1 MRARI
6 AGVSAAAL
14 LLTACTEGGIS
25 PRVFDWT
32 DAPAGGGMPVVEP
45 VSPTDVLGEESEA
58 ARPPAPDAVAE
69 GEPMPAPV
77 SGRAEVV
84 GLDARGL
91 SDVSQV
97 DVDLTVSGVNGK
109 GRVEVEFVSPSGHP
123 YERRTSVVEAKPE
136 VTRTVRF
143 SLPVAGTTVATS
155 GMSGTWLVR
164 FSLDGAPLTTAAFT
178 LEP

>member
-32 DAPAGGGMPVVEP
+32 DSPGGGTPVVEP

-58 ARPPAPDAVAE
+58 ARPPAPEAVAE

-84 GLDARGL
+84 GLDAHGL

-109 GRVEVEFVSPSGHP
+109 GRVEVEFVSPTGHP

-136 VTRTVRF
+136 MTRTVRF

-155 GMSGTWLVR
+155 GMSGTWQVR
-164 FSLDGAPLTTAAFT
+164 FFLDGAPLTTAAFT